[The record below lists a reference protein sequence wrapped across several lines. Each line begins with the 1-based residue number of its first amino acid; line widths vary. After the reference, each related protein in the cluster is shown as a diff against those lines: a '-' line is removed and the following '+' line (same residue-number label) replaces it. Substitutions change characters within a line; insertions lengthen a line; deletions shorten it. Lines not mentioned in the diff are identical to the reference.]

1 MSTRDLTI
9 SYAPSLAMA
18 GGVQLIVVPVSQ
30 PSSAISGASPSHSQS
45 SLARVLDTWLNVTR
59 ERTEEVT
66 PRTAR
71 VSNRG
76 ALAPFEFDLLEREV
90 FRVIFLELLFELENQ
105 LRARRSARQEQS
117 VNGLS
122 K

>member
-1 MSTRDLTI
+1 MTI

-59 ERTEEVT
+59 RGERRSR
-66 PRTAR
+66 RTAR

-117 VNGLS
+117 GERAF